1 MKELFQGLIL
11 SLSML
16 TTLPFLHVHTFF
28 KGINGY
34 AVMFYPLVGLILGGI
49 LLLAASLLELAFEP
63 THVALMIL
71 ALWVLLTGALHLDGL
86 SDSIDALFV
95 SKERRKAVLKDPNI
109 GAMALHFSAV
119 FLLLKAS
126 VLWHL
131 DSLYLLPFI
140 MMLARYNVT
149 FVLRYAN
156 YGRSEGMASL
166 AKAEFTNRQFFMS
179 TLFVV
184 LLSLFFEGS
193 MLLIAVSLLYLW
205 LISQWLIKKFGAL
218 SGDNY
223 GFIIETTE
231 LLLLHVV
238 LFGAIS

>member
-1 MKELFQGLIL
+1 MKPIVQGLIL

-16 TTLPFLHVHTFF
+16 TTLPFLRVHTFF

-49 LLLAASLLELAFEP
+49 LLLMASLLELAYEP

-95 SKERRKAVLKDPNI
+95 SKERREAVLKDPNI
-109 GAMALHFSAV
+109 GAMALHFSAI

-131 DSLYLLPFI
+131 ESLYLLPFI

-149 FVLRYAN
+149 FALYYFD
-156 YGRSEGMASL
+156 YGRSNGMASL
-166 AKAEFTNRQFFMS
+166 AKAEFTNRQFFIS

-184 LLSLFFEGS
+184 ILSLFFEGGFWLVGIS
-193 MLLIAVSLLYLW
+193 VLYLW
-205 LISQWLIKKFGAL
+205 LISRWLIKKFNAL

-231 LLLLHVV
+231 LLLLHVI
-238 LFGAIS
+238 LFRAIS